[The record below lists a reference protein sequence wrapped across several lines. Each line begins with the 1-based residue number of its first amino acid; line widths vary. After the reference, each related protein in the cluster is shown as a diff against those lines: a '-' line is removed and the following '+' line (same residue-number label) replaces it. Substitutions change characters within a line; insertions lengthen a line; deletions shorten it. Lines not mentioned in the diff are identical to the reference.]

1 MLKYIEKDV
10 CINHEGTLI
19 SFVNHHFGP
28 LRGLNFIL
36 RGCSEKEIREYL
48 TSQPVDT
55 IDKIWSKT
63 LISSRA
69 MALPMKFMSITE
81 SSPIVVSSIKKGE
94 MEVIKNLERGILTGD
109 PFFFRS
115 FIY

>member
-1 MLKYIEKDV
+1 MRKDIEEEGYIS
-10 CINHEGTLI
+10 NEGTLI

-36 RGCSEKEIREYL
+36 RGGSEKEIKEYL
-48 TSQPVDT
+48 ESQPLDT
-55 IDKIWSKT
+55 IEKIWRKT

-69 MALPMKFMSITE
+69 MALPMKFMSVTE

-115 FIY
+115 FIN